1 MGRLAGALIAAGVVL
16 GVAAEWS
23 AYLPDEPAAAVGDFV
38 VGLVFVA
45 GGALV
50 LRRSAA
56 TGALLAATGFA
67 WFLGGLVSWLV
78 FLHRGPLVHLL
89 LSFPRGRLESR
100 FERTVV
106 AGAYAEALVYP
117 LGRSSVA
124 TLVLLAALLVAS
136 LVRHARAGGA
146 ERRARA
152 AALLATGGVVAVLGA
167 AAVARLSGT
176 GADATWLWTYEIV
189 LALAGAGLSADLL
202 WGRWTQAAVT
212 GVVVELG
219 DLDRESTLRGRLAHS
234 VGDPSLELYYWDEAR
249 ARYVDAAGEPVA
261 LPGQPADRAV
271 LLVGNDEGKPAAA
284 IVHDTAVLDEPLL
297 AEAVTAAMRI
307 AVGNADLQAQV
318 QARVEQVRASR
329 RRLVE
334 AADAE
339 RRRLERDLRETSEPR
354 LRLIADLLE
363 QAEVER
369 EELRRELD
377 GLREELGELA
387 RGIHPRALTEV
398 GLAAALE
405 ELGERFPFTVEV
417 DAVAERLP
425 PAVAT
430 VAYFVCSEG
439 LVNAAK
445 HAGASR
451 VRLETRRLDASLLVE
466 VMDDGAGGAELAG
479 GSGLRGLADR
489 VEALG
494 GHLLVD
500 SAPGNGTRLRAEI
513 PVARKSVA
521 GEPIAAGA
529 VV

>member
-1 MGRLAGALIAAGVVL
+1 MGRLVGAVIAVGVVL
-16 GVAAEWS
+16 GMAAEWS
-23 AYLPDEPAAAVGDFV
+23 AYLPDEPASAAGDFV
-38 VGLVFVA
+38 VGLVFIV

-50 LRRSAA
+50 MRRSAT
-56 TGALLAATGFA
+56 TGALLVATGFA
-67 WFLGGLVSWLV
+67 WFLGGLLSGLV

-100 FERTVV
+100 FERAVV
-106 AGAYAEALVYP
+106 AAAYAEALVYP
-117 LGRSSVA
+117 LGRSSLA

-136 LVRHARAGGA
+136 LLRHARAGGE

-152 AALLATGGVVAVLGA
+152 AALLATAAIVAVLA
-167 AAVARLSGT
+167 AAAIARLSGA
-176 GADATWLWTYEIV
+176 GADATWLWAYEIV

-219 DLDRESTLRGRLAHS
+219 DLDGEGALRQRLARS
-234 VGDPSLELYYWDEAR
+234 VGDPSLDLYYWDEAR
-249 ARYVDAAGEPVA
+249 ARYVDAVGEPIDLA
-261 LPGQPADRAV
+261 GQRAERAV
-271 LLVGNDEGKPAAA
+271 LLVGNEEGKPAAA
-284 IVHDTAVLDEPLL
+284 IVHDPAVLDEPLL
-297 AEAVTAAMRI
+297 AEAVTAAVRI
-307 AVGNADLQAQV
+307 AVANAEL
-318 QARVEQVRASR
+318 QARVQTSVDDVRASR

-339 RRRLERDLRETSEPR
+339 RRRLERDLREKSDPR
-354 LRLIADLLE
+354 LRLVAELLE
-363 QAEVER
+363 QSALQR

-377 GLREELGELA
+377 VLRGELRELA
-387 RGIHPRALTEV
+387 RGIHPHALTEF

-405 ELGERFPFTVEV
+405 QLAERFPFTVEV
-417 DAVAERLP
+417 DAVDERLP

-451 VRLETRRLDASLLVE
+451 VRVETRRLDASLMVE
-466 VMDDGAGGAELAG
+466 VKDDGAGGAELAG
-479 GSGLRGLADR
+479 GSGLRGLSDR

-494 GHLLVD
+494 GQLLLD
-500 SAPGNGTRLRAEI
+500 SAPGTGTRLRAEI
-513 PVARKSVA
+513 PVAPESVA
-521 GEPIAAGA
+521 NERMAAVG
-529 VV
+529 

>member
-1 MGRLAGALIAAGVVL
+1 MGRLAGAVIAVGVVL
-16 GVAAEWS
+16 GIAAEWS
-23 AYLPDEPAAAVGDFV
+23 AYLPDDPVSAIGDFG
-38 VGLVFVA
+38 VGLVFIV

-50 LRRSAA
+50 LRRSAT
-56 TGALLAATGFA
+56 TGTLLVTTGFA
-67 WFLGGLVSWLV
+67 WFLGGFSSWLV

-89 LSFPRGRLESR
+89 LTFPRGRLESR
-100 FERTVV
+100 FERAVV
-106 AGAYAEALVYP
+106 AAAYVEAFVYP
-117 LGRSSVA
+117 LGRSSLA
-124 TLVLLAALLVAS
+124 TLVLLAAVVIAS
-136 LVRHARAGGA
+136 LLRYARAGGQ

-152 AALLATGGVVAVLGA
+152 AALLATAAIVAVLAA
-167 AAVARLSGT
+167 AAVARLSGVE
-176 GADATWLWTYEIV
+176 ADATWLWAYEIV

-202 WGRWTQAAVT
+202 WGRWTEAAVT

-219 DLDRESTLRGRLAHS
+219 ELDGEGALRQRLARS

-249 ARYVDAAGEPVA
+249 ARYVDTAGEPVA
-261 LPGQPADRAV
+261 LPSQPADRAV

-284 IVHDTAVLDEPLL
+284 IVHDRTVLDEPLL
-297 AEAVTAAMRI
+297 AEAVTAAVRI
-307 AVGNADLQAQV
+307 AVANADLQAQV

-354 LRLIADLLE
+354 LRLIAQLLE

-377 GLREELGELA
+377 GLREELRELA

-405 ELGERFPFTVEV
+405 ELAERFPFTVEV

-445 HAGASR
+445 HAGASW
-451 VRLETRRLDASLLVE
+451 VRLETRRLNASLLVE
-466 VMDDGAGGAELAG
+466 VVDDGAGGAELAG

-494 GHLLVD
+494 GQLLLD
-500 SAPGNGTRLRAEI
+500 SEPGNGTRLRAEI
-513 PVARKSVA
+513 PVAPESVA
-521 GEPIAAGA
+521 DEPIAAGA
-529 VV
+529 VG

>member
-1 MGRLAGALIAAGVVL
+1 VGRLAGALIAAGVVL

-67 WFLGGLVSWLV
+67 WFLGGLLSWLV
-78 FLHRGPLVHLL
+78 FVHRGPLVHLL

-100 FERTVV
+100 FERAVV

-117 LGRSSVA
+117 LGRSSLA

-152 AALLATGGVVAVLGA
+152 AALLATGGVVAVLAA

-219 DLDRESTLRGRLAHS
+219 DLDRESTLRRRLARS
-234 VGDPSLELYYWDEAR
+234 VGDPSLALYYWDEAR
-249 ARYVDAAGEPVA
+249 ARYVDTAGEPIA
-261 LPGQPADRAV
+261 LPSRPDRAV

-284 IVHDTAVLDEPLL
+284 IVHDRAVLDEPLL
-297 AEAVTAAMRI
+297 AEAVTAAVRI
-307 AVGNADLQAQV
+307 AVANADLQAQV

-354 LRLIADLLE
+354 LRLIAELLE

-377 GLREELGELA
+377 GLREELRELA

-398 GLAAALE
+398 GLAAALG
-405 ELGERFPFTVEV
+405 ELAERFPFTVEV

-451 VRLETRRLDASLLVE
+451 VRLETRRLDARLLIE
-466 VMDDGAGGAELAG
+466 VVDDGAGGAVLAG

-494 GHLLVD
+494 GQLLLD

-513 PVARKSVA
+513 RVAPESVA
-521 GEPIAAGA
+521 DEHIAASA
-529 VV
+529 VG